1 MRMRFSSSSMLLH
14 SDAEVSHYLLVI
26 PLAEYGAAQP
36 TQEKPRPTQ
45 AELGGSNSSSSRRHT
60 DGGCGGAA
68 RRNAPDARLA
78 GASGQREY
86 GGSCT
91 PQLAASCIGS
101 KVPRHAFAS
110 SALPSGE
117 GAAATLTTTEPRGGG
132 WCGSGCGECSGRK
145 PQVNL
150 GPQIPKRR
158 GYFAF
163 SGPQFQTFSLQNGS
177 PHRRRQGFHGRQ

>member
-1 MRMRFSSSSMLLH
+1 MTRAVPAAATDETRRGEGRRASLPGVQMRMRG
-14 SDAEVSHYLLVI
+14 LVFTLFARTAARRSI
-26 PLAEYGAAQP
+26 SPREENHGAP
-36 TQEKPRPTQ
+36 RRTQEKPPP
-45 AELGGSNSSSSRRHT
+45 APGVGWLVNSSSSRRHT

-101 KVPRHAFAS
+101 TVPRHAFAS

-132 WCGSGCGECSGRK
+132 GCGSGCGECRGRK

-150 GPQIPKRR
+150 GPQILKRR
-158 GYFAF
+158 G
-163 SGPQFQTFSLQNGS
+163 
-177 PHRRRQGFHGRQ
+177 